1 MGVLLEYHF
10 TIVLSSLFHPRS
22 VAVVGASRNPRKV
35 GHAILNNLLRYGY
48 RGKIYPVNPRPGKI
62 LGMKAVGSIL
72 DIDEG
77 LDLAVIAIP
86 AALVPR
92 ALRECV
98 EKGVSSAVII
108 SAGFRESGEAG
119 MALEEEVREIVR
131 GSGIRI
137 LGPNCL
143 GVINT
148 SARLNATFA
157 AGMLPRGRLS
167 FFSQSGAL
175 GIAILDWAIGNRI
188 GFSKFISLGNKTD
201 LNETDFV
208 EYFIQ
213 DEDTDII
220 LGYVEDVVDGKR
232 FLETAKRASRVK
244 PIILVKSGGTQA
256 GARAASSHTGALAGS
271 ETAFNAAFRQTG
283 VIRAE
288 GVEDLFETAKAF
300 SSKKLPAGNRLLIIT
315 NAGGPGIIAAD
326 MSEKLGLNL
335 PTLSK
340 ETTADL
346 ASLLPKNASLY
357 NPVDIIGDAGS
368 ERYTAVL
375 EHTINDPNIDG
386 FLIIL
391 TPQAMIDVEE
401 TAKAVIGA
409 AGKTDRP
416 FITSFMGE
424 ERVRTSIEMLK
435 SASIPNFSYP
445 EPAVRAFGKLRDYRI
460 WQEKKESLPP
470 ELDADRDS
478 VAQKI
483 RDALKEGRYQFA
495 EDDSRRILSCY
506 GFSFPRK
513 RLVTSAAEA
522 ARAASA
528 IGFPVVM
535 KISSPDIL
543 HKTDVGG
550 VKTGV
555 RSAREAK
562 EAFAE
567 ITMNAKRFMPSAFI
581 NGITVYETVR
591 PGREV
596 IVGATYDRTFG
607 HMVMFGLGG
616 IYVEVLKDVSFRIIP
631 VTPDDAYEMVREI
644 RAFPL
649 LKGTR
654 GERPA
659 DTDAIVESI
668 LKVSCL
674 VRDFPEIQDIDIN
687 PLVALE
693 KGATALDARII
704 LSK

>member
-48 RGKIYPVNPRPGKI
+48 GGKVYPVNPRPGKI

-175 GIAILDWAIGNRI
+175 GIAILDWAIGNRR

-244 PIILVKSGGTQA
+244 PIILVKSGGTRA

>member
-1 MGVLLEYHF
+1 
-10 TIVLSSLFHPRS
+10 
-22 VAVVGASRNPRKV
+22 VAVIGASQNPRKV
-35 GHAILNNLLRYGY
+35 GHAILNNLLRYDYG
-48 RGKIYPVNPRPGKI
+48 GKIYPVNPGHAKI
-62 LGMKAVGSIL
+62 LGMKAVGSVL

-98 EKGVSSAVII
+98 EKNVSSAVII
-108 SAGFRESGEAG
+108 SAGFRESGEGG
-119 MALEEEVREIVR
+119 MALEQEVREIVR

-148 SARLNATFA
+148 SAGLNATFA

-201 LNETDFV
+201 LNETDFI
-208 EYFIQ
+208 EYFIR
-213 DEDTDII
+213 DEETDII
-220 LGYVEDVVDGKR
+220 LGYIEDVVEGKR
-232 FLETAKRASRVK
+232 FLEVAKRASKVK

-300 SSKKLPAGNRLLIIT
+300 ASKKLPAGNRLLIVT

-340 ETTADL
+340 ETTAVL

-368 ERYTAVL
+368 ERYAAVL
-375 EHTINDPNIDG
+375 EHTLDDPNIDG

-401 TAKAVIGA
+401 TAKAVIEA
-409 AGKTDRP
+409 ADSTDRP

-424 ERVRTSIEMLK
+424 ERVRTSIELLK
-435 SASIPNFSYP
+435 SASVPNFSYP

-460 WQEKKESLPP
+460 WREKRESLSP
-470 ELDADRDS
+470 ELNADRDA

-483 RDALKEGRYQFA
+483 REAREKGQYQFA
-495 EDDSRRILSCY
+495 EDDSREILSCY

-513 RLVTSAAEA
+513 RLVTSAGEA

-555 RSAREAK
+555 RSAREAR
-562 EAFAE
+562 ETFAE

-596 IVGATYDRTFG
+596 IVGVTYDRTFG

-616 IYVEVLKDVSFRIIP
+616 IYVEVLKDVSFRIVP
-631 VTPDDAYEMVREI
+631 VTPDDACEMVREI

-668 LKVSCL
+668 LKVSRL
-674 VRDFPEIQDIDIN
+674 VRDFPEIQEIDIN

>member
-1 MGVLLEYHF
+1 
-10 TIVLSSLFHPRS
+10 
-22 VAVVGASRNPRKV
+22 VAVIGASQNPRKV
-35 GHAILNNLLRYGY
+35 GHAILNNLLRYDYG
-48 RGKIYPVNPRPGKI
+48 GKIYPVNPGHAKI
-62 LGMKAVGSIL
+62 LGMKAVGSVL

-98 EKGVSSAVII
+98 EKNVSSAVII
-108 SAGFRESGEAG
+108 SAGFRESGEGG
-119 MALEEEVREIVR
+119 MALEQEVREIVR

-148 SARLNATFA
+148 SAGLNATFA

-201 LNETDFV
+201 LNETDFI
-208 EYFIQ
+208 EYFIR
-213 DEDTDII
+213 DEETDII
-220 LGYVEDVVDGKR
+220 LGYIEDVVEGKR
-232 FLETAKRASRVK
+232 FLEVAKRASKVK

-300 SSKKLPAGNRLLIIT
+300 ASKKLPAGNRLLIVT

-340 ETTADL
+340 ETTAVL

-368 ERYTAVL
+368 ERYAAVL
-375 EHTINDPNIDG
+375 EHTLDDPNIDG

-401 TAKAVIGA
+401 TAKAVIEA
-409 AGKTDRP
+409 ADSTDRP

-424 ERVRTSIEMLK
+424 ERVRTSIELLK
-435 SASIPNFSYP
+435 SASVPNFSYP

-460 WQEKKESLPP
+460 WREKRESLSP
-470 ELDADRDS
+470 ELNADRDA

-483 RDALKEGRYQFA
+483 REAREKGQYQFA
-495 EDDSRRILSCY
+495 EDDSREILSCY

-513 RLVTSAAEA
+513 RLVTSAGEA

-550 VKTGV
+550 VKTSV
-555 RSAREAK
+555 RSAREAR
-562 EAFAE
+562 ETFAE

-596 IVGATYDRTFG
+596 IVGVTYDRTFG

-616 IYVEVLKDVSFRIIP
+616 IYVEVLKDVSFRIVP
-631 VTPDDAYEMVREI
+631 VTPDDACEMVREI

-668 LKVSCL
+668 LKVSRL
-674 VRDFPEIQDIDIN
+674 VRDFPEIQEIDIN